1 METVFCPNCKKEA
14 AWIPN
19 EQVYG
24 RRYGISYMCYYC
36 SDCDYYV
43 GCHQNTRRPLGTM
56 VGKELRRLRMDVHV
70 KIDPLWKNGSI
81 SRKDLYARISSVIGK
96 TYHTGEADEET
107 CKKILALDVTQFL
120 LTNK

>member
-1 METVFCPNCKKEA
+1 
-14 AWIPN
+14 
-19 EQVYG
+19 
-24 RRYGISYMCYYC
+24 
-36 SDCDYYV
+36 
-43 GCHQNTRRPLGTM
+43 
-56 VGKELRRLRMDVHV
+56 MDVHV